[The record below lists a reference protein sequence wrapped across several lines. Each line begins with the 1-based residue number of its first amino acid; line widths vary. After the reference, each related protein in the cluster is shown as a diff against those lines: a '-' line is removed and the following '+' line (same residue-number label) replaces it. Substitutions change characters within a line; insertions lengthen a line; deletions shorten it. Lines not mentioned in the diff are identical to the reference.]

1 MRMVVCYN
9 IGHRVERGGMLTEE
23 ERKRRQKESRRRY
36 DFTKT
41 KQYVMRLRLGAD
53 ADVIE
58 RLDSV
63 KSKTE
68 YIRSLIRKD
77 MARGA

>member
-1 MRMVVCYN
+1 
-9 IGHRVERGGMLTEE
+9 MLTEE

-63 KSKTE
+63 KGKTE
-68 YIRSLIRKD
+68 YIRSLIRRD
-77 MARGA
+77 IHGA

>member
-1 MRMVVCYN
+1 
-9 IGHRVERGGMLTEE
+9 MLTEQ
-23 ERKRRQKESRRRY
+23 ERKERQAASRKKY
-36 DFTKT
+36 DSTKT

-63 KSKTE
+63 PQKTE
-68 YIRSLIRKD
+68 YIRSLVRRDIHE
-77 MARGA
+77 A